1 MTATEHWS
9 SLARHSPLGVVA
21 DLDGTLI
28 PFAPT
33 PAEARVPPEVLELL
47 ERIAALPNL
56 RLAVVSGRL
65 REQLDA
71 MVGHVKGLHLA
82 AEHGAWL
89 RRGGAWEM
97 TAIGDPAEFTPIADE
112 LEAIAATF
120 LGALVERKTGSVCLH
135 LRRVPPHLKDA
146 ALVQAMAAMQ
156 AWRARHAGHE
166 IIEGVETVELRS
178 VRARKSVAIPW
189 LRQGL
194 GADARLLALGDDVTD
209 EDMFDALGPADDA
222 VLVGPRPRRRSA
234 ARWRLESPAHCVE
247 FLQWIVTTRR
257 GAKLPGPPRL
267 PAPFMTRPPLRD
279 AAATTFGLIAL
290 SNRLPNLRTPVGN
303 DEARRKNVGGLVSAL
318 APALARRGGLWL
330 GWSGRT
336 IPGEAAGPAA
346 IIEDVAPPLASLD
359 LPETLHHHYYNG
371 LCNRGLWPLFHT
383 VPSRASFRDAD
394 WDAYVRVNR
403 NFALAAAELVP
414 ADAMVWVHDYHLLL
428 LAAALRQLG
437 HRGPIGLFL
446 HIPFPAHDVF
456 SMFPWADRLLADLLA
471 FDLLGFHTP
480 GYVANLREC
489 VGAIPAARVSDDAVE
504 FRGRRTR
511 IAAFPIGIVP
521 EDFESTPD
529 PSTAEEVE
537 SILKSIAP
545 TRLILGVDR
554 LDYTKGIPERLL
566 AFARLLETQPEW
578 RGKVSLV
585 QVSVPSRADV
595 PEYADQR
602 AAIEAIVGRIN
613 GEYGEPSW
621 TPVRYVYRSYERP
634 QLVALYRAAAVGYVT
649 PLRDGMNLVA
659 KEFVAAQEAADPGV
673 LLLSQFAGA
682 AVELKDALLTNPFH
696 TDGMAR
702 DLDQALRM
710 TKQERVERHTKL
722 SSAVRRTTALTWA
735 EEFLNTLA
743 ACR

>member
-1 MTATEHWS
+1 MTAAEHWS

-33 PAEARVPPEVLELL
+33 PAESHVPPEVLGLL
-47 ERIAALPNL
+47 ARLAALPNV

-71 MVGHVKGLHLA
+71 MLGQVKGLHLA

-89 RRGGAWEM
+89 RRGGAWER
-97 TAIGDPAEFTPIADE
+97 TPIGDPADFNPISEE
-112 LEAIAATF
+112 LESIAASVE
-120 LGALVERKTGSVCLH
+120 GALVERKTGSVCLH

-146 ALVQAMAAMQ
+146 LLVQAMAAMQ
-156 AWRARHAGHE
+156 AWRTRHAGHE
-166 IIEGVETVELRS
+166 IIEGIETIELRS
-178 VRARKSVAIPW
+178 LRARKSVAIPW
-189 LRQGL
+189 LREGL

-209 EDMFDALGPADDA
+209 EDMFDALGPGDEP

-234 ARWRLESPAHCVE
+234 ARWRLESPLACVE
-247 FLQWIVTTRR
+247 FLEWIVSTRR
-257 GAKLPGPPRL
+257 GAPADVPPRL
-267 PAPFMTRPPLRD
+267 PAAFATRPPLRD
-279 AAATTFGLIAL
+279 TAATSFGLIAL
-290 SNRLPNLRTPVGN
+290 SNRLPNLRTPVGG

-336 IPGEAAGPAA
+336 IAGEVAGPAA
-346 IIEDVAPPLASLD
+346 IVEDAAPPLAAID
-359 LPETLHHHYYNG
+359 LPETLHQNYYNG

-394 WDAYVRVNR
+394 WDAYVRVNQS
-403 NFALAAAELVP
+403 FAVAASELVP
-414 ADAMVWVHDYHLLL
+414 KEAMVWVHDYHLLL
-428 LAAALRQLG
+428 LAAELRQLG

-446 HIPFPAHDVF
+446 HIPFPALDVF

-521 EDFESTPD
+521 EDFEATPD
-529 PSTAEEVE
+529 PATADEVA

-566 AFARLLETQPEW
+566 AFARLLETKPEW

-602 AAIEAIVGRIN
+602 SAIEAIVGRIN

-621 TPVRYVYRSYERP
+621 TPVRYVYRSYDRP

-659 KEFVAAQEAADPGV
+659 KEFVAAQDPADPGV
-673 LLLSQFAGA
+673 LLLSRFAGA
-682 AVELKDALLTNPFH
+682 AVELKDALLTNPYH
-696 TDGMAR
+696 ADGMAR
-702 DLDQALRM
+702 DLDRALRM
-710 TKQERVERHTKL
+710 TKSESIERHAKL
-722 SSAVRRTTALTWA
+722 SAVVRRTTALTWA
-735 EEFLNTLA
+735 EEFLNTLG